1 MMTIGCGYK
10 DTIVTLTQFSG
21 VVMDMD
27 GVLWRGDELLPGVT
41 RWFALLQQQQIPFVL
56 ATNNSAKTPADYVH
70 KLERLSIGGVTE
82 RQIITSGTTTVDYLQ
97 RHYARGTAV
106 HVLGGDG
113 LRALVA
119 GAGFTLADSAHV
131 VVVGIDTHLTYDKLK
146 RAALLLRAG
155 ADFIGTNDDRSIPTP
170 EGLAPGAGSI
180 LAALR
185 AATDREPLVM
195 GKPHAPMF
203 ETALT
208 LLGCPPERTL
218 MIGDRLDTDIAG
230 AHAAGLQTALVLTG
244 VATRAD
250 VAASRVQPDNVYV
263 DLAAMTTAFT
273 TNPS

>member
-1 MMTIGCGYK
+1 
-10 DTIVTLTQFSG
+10 VTLAQISG

-27 GVLWRGDELLPGVT
+27 GVLWRGDELLHGVG
-41 RWFALLQQQQIPFVL
+41 RWFALLQQHQTPFVL

-70 KLERLSIGGVTE
+70 KLERLGISGVAE

-97 RHYARGTAV
+97 RHYTRGTAI

-119 GAGFTLADSAHV
+119 GAGFTLADTAQL
-131 VVVGIDTHLTYDKLK
+131 VVVGIDPQLTYDKLK

-203 ETALT
+203 ATALA
-208 LLGCPPERTL
+208 LLGSTPERTL

-230 AHAAGLQTALVLTG
+230 AHAAGLRTALVLTG

-250 VAASRVQPDNVYV
+250 VAASSIQPDQVYV
-263 DLAAMTTAFT
+263 DIAAIGTAFT
-273 TNPS
+273 GT